1 VKRYPDLILH
11 VHQETND
18 SYFSPISR
26 WTEAVPSRRP
36 RRTAARVQRFSGPV
50 PHYETRWVLYKEE
63 WLANMVKGHSP
74 AVEWSMSYAT
84 TNGGTTA
91 MTHNGEEFLLARMSW
106 GRIVGP
112 SAIPDG
118 RWTLP
123 TTLGVS
129 GDGVREI
136 WARRHAT
143 LGEVVWSDHGTV
155 TLPMENRG
163 DSQPRHAS
171 YTLGYS
177 AMSLV
182 DARESVAV
190 CMLHPRGF
198 CFLERA
204 RCRDDNS
211 DHEGP
216 HGGESK
222 KGSWCGTGWQVG
234 SSPQRTSDAPMWAW
248 QVGSTSRRKK
258 RARGEEMGRVGSV

>member
-1 VKRYPDLILH
+1 MSAIQRGVTRERGQGSLTHGRVK
-11 VHQETND
+11 
-18 SYFSPISR
+18 
-26 WTEAVPSRRP
+26 
-36 RRTAARVQRFSGPV
+36 
-50 PHYETRWVLYKEE
+50 YELR
-63 WLANMVKGHSP
+63 
-74 AVEWSMSYAT
+74 T

-91 MTHNGEEFLLARMSW
+91 TTHNGEEFLLARMSW

-112 SAIPDG
+112 SAILDG
-118 RWTLP
+118 RWTLT

-129 GDGVREI
+129 GDGVCEI
-136 WARRHAT
+136 WARRRAT

-171 YTLGYS
+171 YTLGYG

-182 DARESVAV
+182 DARESEAV
-190 CMLHPRGF
+190 CMLHQRRF

-204 RCRDDNS
+204 RRGDDNS
-211 DHEGP
+211 DHGGP

-222 KGSWCGTGWQVG
+222 KGSWCGTGWQAG
-234 SSPQRTSDAPMWAW
+234 SSLQRTSDAPMWAR

-258 RARGEEMGRVGSV
+258 RARGEEMGCIGSV